1 MLGTYFVLI
10 LAMFI
15 VMVVGAVLGYTGF
28 YQIVSLSA
36 LTFSP
41 AGSIEDTLKDPLGDA
56 LKQYRDNPGDDKGL
70 QAYKEVWNQVQKEV
84 GRHKFLNLNIA
95 FSQKFRSDPLCW
107 IAVEM
112 LRGGGCA

>member
-28 YQIVSLSA
+28 YQIVGITNSLTYHHPLSA
-36 LTFSP
+36 ITFSP

-70 QAYKEVWNQVQKEV
+70 QAYKDVWNQVQKEV
-84 GRHKFLNLNIA
+84 GFLI
-95 FSQKFRSDPLCW
+95 
-107 IAVEM
+107 
-112 LRGGGCA
+112 